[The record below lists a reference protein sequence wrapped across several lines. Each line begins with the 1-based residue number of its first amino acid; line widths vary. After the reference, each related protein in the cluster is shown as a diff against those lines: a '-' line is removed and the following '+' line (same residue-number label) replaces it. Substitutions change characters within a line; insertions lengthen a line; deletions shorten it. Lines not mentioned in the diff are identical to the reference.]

1 MPRRKISVGLIPNRR
16 LRVNTF
22 AKRKDGLKKKARELA
37 TLCGVR
43 VALVCAC
50 AGAADVWESDA
61 GVVLD
66 AYRHQPS
73 EERAKHTHVA
83 YAEAELCRA
92 ETKLVRVRLEGPPAL
107 ASCDAGVYE
116 LELGE
121 AQRVLGAVDEALQAV
136 NERRVALGLPLDDDG
151 LLGLDGGSWLNGF
164 AAPSSVDGYV
174 LRAQGS
180 NANEQEVMWD
190 GGFDPC
196 SASMNWQPGYAFQ
209 QCTAADM
216 DGYKLQQMAADM
228 YANNNNNHSIGWLPF
243 DWDALYPTIF
253 SPTDTGKIKPKTKE
267 TIG

>member
-1 MPRRKISVGLIPNRR
+1 MPRRKISMGLIPNRR

-22 AKRKDGLKKKARELA
+22 AKRQDGLKKKARELA
-37 TLCGVR
+37 TLCGLRGRGGCVGVR
-43 VALVCAC
+43 RGRRPRRVPHL
-50 AGAADVWESDA
+50 
-61 GVVLD
+61 
-66 AYRHQPS
+66 PS

-107 ASCDAGVYE
+107 APCDAGVYE